1 MRPSCTNFVHV
12 SDGKTLDGWAGAH
25 HGPPMREHFDVAIV
39 GGGMVGL
46 SLACALGQAGLDV
59 AVVDR
64 EAPSGQV
71 APTFDGRASALADA
85 TLRLFEGAGIWRHV
99 ADSTPIAEIRV
110 SDGDSL
116 LFLHYDHRLLGD
128 RPLGRMVENRHIRL
142 ALQARL
148 AELPNV
154 DLIAPMTLAS
164 HARDL
169 NGVALTLADGRS
181 CRARLLIAADGRQS
195 TLRQAAG
202 IRTVGW
208 DYRQNGIV
216 ATIRHEIP
224 HGNIAHERFLPPGP
238 FAILPLSDNRSSLV
252 WTERR
257 DDAARFM
264 AMDKAAFDAA
274 IAERVGGF
282 LGAVESVGPR
292 FSWPLSLHL
301 AERYTDTRMA
311 LVGDAAHG
319 IHPIAGQGLNL
330 GLRDVAALAEVIV
343 DGARLGL
350 DPGDAEGLARYQAWR
365 RFDAMTMAGVTD
377 VLNRLFANDIAPV
390 KLARDLGLAAVDK
403 LVPLKKLLMR
413 HAMGS
418 VGDLPRLLRGEAL

>member
-1 MRPSCTNFVHV
+1 M
-12 SDGKTLDGWAGAH
+12 
-25 HGPPMREHFDVAIV
+25 HGHFDVAIV

-46 SLACALGQAGLDV
+46 SLACALGQTGLTV

-164 HARDL
+164 HVRDL
-169 NGVALTLADGRS
+169 NGVALTLADGRTL
-181 CRARLLIAADGRQS
+181 RARLLVAADGRQS
-195 TLRQAAG
+195 ALRQAAG
-202 IRTVGW
+202 IRTTGW

-216 ATIRHEIP
+216 ATIRHAVP

-238 FAILPLSDNRSSLV
+238 FAILPLSDNRASLV
-252 WTERR
+252 WTEQR

-264 AMDKAAFDAA
+264 AMEKADFDAA
-274 IAERVGGF
+274 IAMRVGGF

-292 FSWPLSLHL
+292 FSWQLSLHI
-301 AERYTDTRMA
+301 AERYTDTRLA

-350 DPGDAEGLARYQAWR
+350 DPGDAEGLARYQSWR
-365 RFDAMTMAGVTD
+365 RFDALTMAGVTD

-390 KLARDLGLAAVDK
+390 RLARDLGLAAVDR

-418 VGDLPRLLRGEAL
+418 VGNLPRLLRGEAL

>member
-1 MRPSCTNFVHV
+1 M
-12 SDGKTLDGWAGAH
+12 
-25 HGPPMREHFDVAIV
+25 HGHFDVAIV

-46 SLACALGQAGLDV
+46 SLACALGQTGLTV

-164 HARDL
+164 HVRDL
-169 NGVALTLADGRS
+169 NGVALTLADGRTL
-181 CRARLLIAADGRQS
+181 RARLLVAADGRQS
-195 TLRQAAG
+195 ALRQAAG
-202 IRTVGW
+202 IRTTGW

-216 ATIRHEIP
+216 ATIRHEVP
-224 HGNIAHERFLPPGP
+224 HANIAHERFLPPGP
-238 FAILPLSDNRSSLV
+238 FAILPLSDNRASLV

-264 AMDKAAFDAA
+264 AMEKADFDAA
-274 IAERVGGF
+274 IAARVGGF
-282 LGAVESVGPR
+282 LGAIESVGPR
-292 FSWPLSLHL
+292 FSWQLSLHI
-301 AERYTDTRMA
+301 AERYTDTRLA

-350 DPGDAEGLARYQAWR
+350 DPGDAEGLARYQSWR
-365 RFDAMTMAGVTD
+365 RFDALTMAGVTD

-390 KLARDLGLAAVDK
+390 RLARDLGLAAVDR
-403 LVPLKKLLMR
+403 LIPLKKLLMR

-418 VGDLPRLLRGEAL
+418 VGNLPRLLRGEAL